1 MPRPPQ
7 LPGPGPA
14 PAVEAVNQVVDLVVR
29 LEAPDTLNLYDEAA
43 CVAAG
48 EGPGAATARLRALRN
63 YLLSHWWAPIALV
76 GEAPGRHGMRW
87 TGVPFTSP
95 RQLTGSG
102 PDETTARTVHRVLAE
117 LDRSQGVLLWN
128 ASVLLPPGN
137 RDPRRPELDAC
148 APVLDLIC
156 RGRTV
161 LAVGR
166 HAQRVTGAPYIR
178 HPSHGGAGR
187 FAAGLRAA
195 LDPLPDTGAGP
206 VVHTA

>member
-1 MPRPPQ
+1 VRRPPDTSP
-7 LPGPGPA
+7 PGPPG
-14 PAVEAVNQVVDLVVR
+14 AVDEVVDLIVR
-29 LEAPDTLNLYDEAA
+29 LEAPDALNVYDEAA
-43 CVAAG
+43 CTAAG
-48 EGPGAATARLRALRN
+48 ERSGAATVRLQALRS
-63 YLLSHWWAPIALV
+63 YLLSHWSAPIVLV
-76 GEAPGRHGMRW
+76 GEAPGRHGARW

-102 PDETTARTVHRVLAE
+102 PDEATARTVHRVLTE
-117 LDRSQGVLLWN
+117 LGWSHRVLLWN

-148 APVLDLIC
+148 AAVLDLVC

-178 HPSHGGAGR
+178 HPSHGGASL

-195 LDPLPDTGAGP
+195 LGPYVGTGAGP
-206 VVHTA
+206 VAHTA